1 MPQFEKR
8 SGGALRRSRA
18 KVWNKSGAY
27 PLWAGWDI
35 LAFDVPPENNNTNR
49 WRREAA
55 EARAAAMNVTDPA
68 AHRVLCQIAAA
79 YGRLAEHAARR
90 ASLQR
95 TRREGDQVRTES
107 VYLGPADTP
116 APSTGPK
123 REPLRAGKF
132 VVPVGGGR
140 VSTPRRLS
148 GAPEPIQQKPP
159 RVPNVG
165 PRTREPLRAGEFVIP
180 VAGTGAGRPAG
191 QKLDRNPDAK
201 LDQVLARRYAPW
213 PWDAIE
219 HLATHARPDLWHA
232 GALALFSGQRLSD
245 VLKVMWNDISEG
257 LISVRQGKTGKS
269 LRIPVHR
276 RLASILAG
284 VPRASVYV
292 LTNTRGRPWTVDG
305 FKGSWGDELNRP
317 IMRELRERRLV
328 FHGLRKSAVVTLLE
342 AGATDAKNAPR
353 FVQGLAE
360 IERGEIASD
369 DEVRAVY
376 KRIGV

>member
-1 MPQFEKR
+1 M
-8 SGGALRRSRA
+8 
-18 KVWNKSGAY
+18 
-27 PLWAGWDI
+27 
-35 LAFDVPPENNNTNR
+35 
-49 WRREAA
+49 
-55 EARAAAMNVTDPA
+55 
-68 AHRVLCQIAAA
+68 
-79 YGRLAEHAARR
+79 
-90 ASLQR
+90 
-95 TRREGDQVRTES
+95 
-107 VYLGPADTP
+107 YLGPADTP

-123 REPLRAGKF
+123 REPLRAGSSSSRSA
-132 VVPVGGGR
+132 VA
-140 VSTPRRLS
+140 VSVRQRRLS

-180 VAGTGAGRPAG
+180 VGRGTGAGRPAG

-213 PWDAIE
+213 PWDTIE
-219 HLATHARPDLWHA
+219 HFATHARPDLWHA

-292 LTNTRGRPWTVDG
+292 LTNTRGRPLDC
-305 FKGSWGDELNRP
+305 R
-317 IMRELRERRLV
+317 
-328 FHGLRKSAVVTLLE
+328 
-342 AGATDAKNAPR
+342 
-353 FVQGLAE
+353 
-360 IERGEIASD
+360 
-369 DEVRAVY
+369 
-376 KRIGV
+376 